1 MGRRSVKWAWPKLRA
16 WLRDWE
22 CPMGGAGP
30 SSGRGRSSG
39 RGYRLGEH
47 SLVGVT
53 SGGVANGRSRGE
65 VGVATK
71 AERSLVVETERGRVR
86 GMGVANREPRLPR
99 GRGQRRGRGY
109 QRGAL
114 IGGRVL

>member
-30 SSGRGRSSG
+30 SRGRGRSSG

-71 AERSLVVETERGRVR
+71 AERSLVVAPERGRVC
-86 GMGVANREPRLPR
+86 GMGVANKEPRL
-99 GRGQRRGRGY
+99 RRGRG
-109 QRGAL
+109 
-114 IGGRVL
+114 